1 MKRIIKGIVM
11 DDWIVDEL
19 HAQISNQLV
28 CLKNILRKWCGIKWR
43 FRGVEQKSHLRYLE
57 GYGNEKVLK
66 KIYIY
71 LFCKERR
78 LL

>member
-19 HAQISNQLV
+19 HAQISNQLLF
-28 CLKNILRKWCGIKWR
+28 LKNILRKWCGIKWR
-43 FRGVEQKSHLRYLE
+43 SREVEQNSHLRSLE

-66 KIYIY
+66 KFRFIY
-71 LFCKERR
+71 FVKKGDC
-78 LL
+78 